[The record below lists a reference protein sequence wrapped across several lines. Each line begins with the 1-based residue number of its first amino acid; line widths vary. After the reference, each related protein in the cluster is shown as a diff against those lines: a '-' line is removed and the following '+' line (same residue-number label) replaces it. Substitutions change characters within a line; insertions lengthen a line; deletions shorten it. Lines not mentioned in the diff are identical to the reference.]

1 MKQKITQVFLVIV
14 CFNIYGNV
22 FAQSSLQDTTAVA
35 QVIRTFFKG
44 MQLADTSMIKRT
56 LSNDVI
62 FQSVATTVKG
72 NIVKTEQIANFFKS
86 IAQTTPGSLNEQLD
100 SIIIHTDGKLASVW
114 TPYHFYYQQK
124 LLHCGN
130 NSFQLINTEAGWKIQ
145 YIIDTRYK
153 CTL

>member
-1 MKQKITQVFLVIV
+1 MKQKIFQLLLVLL

-22 FAQSSLQDTTAVA
+22 HAQTTATDTSA
-35 QVIRTFFKG
+35 ITQVIRTFFKG
-44 MQLADTSMIKRT
+44 MQLADTSIIKST

-62 FQSVATTVKG
+62 FQTVATTPKG
-72 NIVKTEQIANFFKS
+72 NVVKAEQLSTFFKS
-86 IAQTTPGSLNEQLD
+86 IAQTTPNSLDEQLD
-100 SIIIHTDGKLASVW
+100 SIVIHTDGKLASVW

-130 NSFQLINTEAGWKIQ
+130 NSFQLINTADGWRIQ

-153 CTL
+153 CPR

>member
-22 FAQSSLQDTTAVA
+22 FAQSSSQDTTAVA

-62 FQSVATTVKG
+62 FQSVATTAKG
-72 NIVKTEQIANFFKS
+72 QCCKNRTN
-86 IAQTTPGSLNEQLD
+86 
-100 SIIIHTDGKLASVW
+100 
-114 TPYHFYYQQK
+114 
-124 LLHCGN
+124 C
-130 NSFQLINTEAGWKIQ
+130 
-145 YIIDTRYK
+145 
-153 CTL
+153 